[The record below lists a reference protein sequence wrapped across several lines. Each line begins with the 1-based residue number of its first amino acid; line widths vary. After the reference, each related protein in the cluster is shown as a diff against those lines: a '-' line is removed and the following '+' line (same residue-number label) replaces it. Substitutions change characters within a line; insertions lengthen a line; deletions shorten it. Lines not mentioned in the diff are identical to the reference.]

1 MTDRDDL
8 RRLLHARNE
17 HPERLAEID
26 QAVHDRFTRVLA
38 VLVLDM
44 SGFSR
49 LTHRYGIVHFLAMI
63 QRMQELVVPVVTA
76 PRFQGRLLKLI
87 ADNVYAIFPDAPPAL
102 AAARE
107 VQQRLAVANHVL
119 PEDWDLHVSI
129 GIGYGPVL
137 AVGDED
143 IYGHE
148 MNIASKLGED
158 VGCGG
163 DILLTPA
170 AFERLPPDT
179 AAQRCETSI
188 SGLDLGYFKLS

>member
-1 MTDRDDL
+1 MTDRDEL

-26 QAVHDRFTRVLA
+26 QAVQERFTRVLA

-63 QRMQELVVPVVTA
+63 QRMQELVLPVVTDA
-76 PRFQGRLLKLI
+76 RHAGRLLKLI
-87 ADNVYAIFPDAPPAL
+87 ADNVYATFPDAPQAL

-107 VQQRLAVANHVL
+107 VQQRLAIANHVL
-119 PEDWDLHVSI
+119 PADWDLHVSI
-129 GIGYGPVL
+129 GIGYGPML
-137 AVGDED
+137 AVGDDE

-170 AFERLPPDT
+170 AFQRLPPDT
-179 AAQRCETSI
+179 ACETCAATI
-188 SGLDLGYFKLS
+188 SQLEIPYFKLS